1 MRGRSLTKDA
11 PFLADPER
19 KNIFYDVEAV
29 AALTGRFVLSTG
41 GGTEGL

>member
-1 MRGRSLTKDA
+1 MRGRSLTG
-11 PFLADPER
+11 

-29 AALTGRFVLSTG
+29 TALTGRFVLGTG